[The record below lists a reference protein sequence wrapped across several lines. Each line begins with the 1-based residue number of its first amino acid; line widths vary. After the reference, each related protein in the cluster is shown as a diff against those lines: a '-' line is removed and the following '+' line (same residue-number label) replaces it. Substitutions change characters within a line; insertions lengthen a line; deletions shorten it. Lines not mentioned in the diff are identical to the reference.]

1 MQKSKLEFLSIAN
14 SQGILSLKKG
24 KVKKKRG
31 GGACI
36 GGGREVGELRQ

>member
-24 KVKKKRG
+24 KVKKKKKNE
-31 GGACI
+31 ALELEVV
-36 GGGREVGELRQ
+36 GR